1 MFKPKI
7 DTMLGYRRS
16 AGWGIRN
23 HCLVLSAMDLVNG
36 IVTHIGELVR
46 PSLSMPIWYGRGQ
59 YGCDGQLMQQTLGG
73 LIQNP
78 NVGGVVIV
86 SLEEQ
91 SAREL
96 LAVAEK
102 AQKLAHIVVMQEV
115 GSSVDAI
122 ALGAQYATEI
132 VSSLSM
138 APREPMIMKDLI
150 VGMECGASDTTSGI
164 VANPAI
170 GQVADAIID
179 AGGTVI
185 FSETAELVGAEEI
198 LRQRAVNA
206 HVADQILAM
215 IRRVEEEA
223 MRRNTSLLGTNPSP
237 DNIRGGLSSLEEKAL
252 GSIIKGG
259 SRPITGVLSYAQT
272 PHTSGL
278 YIMDTPSPASE
289 SLTGLAAGGC
299 QLFLFSTGQGNPVGF
314 PMVPTIK
321 ISANPDT
328 AAHQRLD
335 VDCDLSPALSDRQAW
350 ETVQEIVWER
360 LSHVVNGQLTRS
372 EILGMGTV
380 AFNRIEPTV

>member
-16 AGWGIRN
+16 EGWGIRN

-328 AAHQRLD
+328 VAHQRLD